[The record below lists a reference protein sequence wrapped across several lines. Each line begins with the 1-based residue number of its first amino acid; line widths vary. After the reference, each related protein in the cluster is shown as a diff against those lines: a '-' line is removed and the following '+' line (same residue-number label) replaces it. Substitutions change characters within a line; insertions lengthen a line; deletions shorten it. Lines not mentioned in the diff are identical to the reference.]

1 MTSLPL
7 DSRENYDLCMAGPGS
22 GGVDRKSWVVQRR
35 RAPQSGCSTPIFP
48 LEHRYKKG
56 STPSSSK
63 YCLVCGIILRNE
75 NFYALSRPEL
85 LCALN
90 VILQGVQR
98 MCLYLLKKEKVPVAV
113 PLSAYLSLK
122 NLSPAGRKTTL
133 FPGDRMN
140 MPQPPFWSLLQPSS
154 FVPIPLWIQRARFK
168 DSNYKRTQMRESLN
182 LFRNRFYLFK
192 IKLFVHTAGRRLD
205 QRLKR
210 LLAVVSLP

>member
-1 MTSLPL
+1 MSCTTP
-7 DSRENYDLCMAGPGS
+7 AGSPKRLLNPNFS
-22 GGVDRKSWVVQRR
+22 PR
-35 RAPQSGCSTPIFP
+35 TPVK
-48 LEHRYKKG
+48 RG

-75 NFYALSRPEL
+75 NFYAFSRPEL

-98 MCLYLLKKEKVPVAV
+98 MCLYRLKKEKVPVAV

-122 NLSPAGRKTTL
+122 NLSTAGRKTTL

-140 MPQPPFWSLLQPSS
+140 MPQ
-154 FVPIPLWIQRARFK
+154 
-168 DSNYKRTQMRESLN
+168 
-182 LFRNRFYLFK
+182 
-192 IKLFVHTAGRRLD
+192 LFVHTAGRRLD